1 MNSEHDTFAAIIDS
15 LRTAEA
21 NTTLLAGLQADR
33 RDVWLTV
40 AGNIKR
46 VREAILDVAM
56 KGQVPQ

>member
-15 LRTAEA
+15 LRQAEA
-21 NTTLLAGLQADR
+21 HTNLLASLQADR

-56 KGQVPQ
+56 KGQRQQ